1 MKRVL
6 IDCDPGI
13 DDALALMI
21 AAKSPDLDL
30 IGVTTVSGNLLADR
44 CAVNA
49 RIALE
54 LVGASHVPVSAGAMQ
69 PLVRSFPKDPFSH
82 GKNGLGDLELGAPVS
97 APLTTFGPDVI
108 VELAKAHPK
117 KLTIIATGPLTNIAL
132 ALAKEPTLPEL
143 VTQLIVLGGA
153 YGFHP
158 VSATR
163 ATGDN
168 PVSEWNFYVD
178 PEAAALVLSAGF
190 NLFAIGLD
198 VAARDELELQPAHYD
213 LLQAAKTAG
222 GQFLLGILDFV
233 KRQSFRPYSALIDS
247 LAVAAAVDPSL
258 FATEQIC
265 VAIEKTSPLTLG
277 QSVVDR
283 REHFRWGHL
292 PVIAAA
298 SDVAADR
305 FVNLIVQTITRY

>member
-30 IGVTTVSGNLLADR
+30 VGVTTVSGNLLADR

-54 LVGASHVPVSAGAMQ
+54 LVGASQVPVAAGAMQ
-69 PLVRSFPKDPFSH
+69 PLVRPFPRDPFSH
-82 GKNGLGDLELGAPVS
+82 GKNGLGDLELAEPVS
-97 APLTTFGPDVI
+97 APLSIFGPDMI
-108 VELAKAHPK
+108 VELVKTHPK
-117 KLTIIATGPLTNIAL
+117 ELTIIATGPLTNIAL
-132 ALAKEPTLPEL
+132 ALAKEPTLPKL
-143 VTQLIVLGGA
+143 ASQLIVLGGA

-178 PEAAALVLSAGF
+178 PEAAAQVLGAGF

-198 VAARDELELQPAHYD
+198 VAARDELELLPAHYD
-213 LLQAAKTAG
+213 RLKTTKTAG

-233 KRQSFRPYSALIDS
+233 RRQNFRPYSALIDS
-247 LAVAAAVDPSL
+247 LAVAAAIDRSL
-258 FATEQIC
+258 FVTEQIQ

-283 REHFRWGHL
+283 REHFRWAHL
-292 PVIAAA
+292 PVISAA
-298 SDVAADR
+298 SEVTADR
-305 FVNLIVQTITRY
+305 FINLLVETITR